1 MGKKFTTFVVLL
13 AAVLFTLPT
22 QAQIVKKAAPTGAMK
37 TKVVSAEQ
45 LKAGKA
51 AYEKANDKT
60 VGIAFR
66 GNAAVAESSVQLTAE
81 ELKAMKAADKSVGK
95 IFTQWDWA
103 AHQAPKY
110 LFKSVAGVMG
120 KPNFLAKSLFI
131 PEMQKKAKGTK
142 PALKAGRLTTQ
153 GDPEAIITESPSTDE
168 VKYYKRSGKSLIY
181 YQAYGI
187 YYVDDQSGTTQIA
200 FDGDDV
206 YIKNPIADFTS
217 GTWMKG
223 TKNGNTITFPL
234 GQFLDYSANDEYGL
248 YITMAD
254 ITLQDMGDD
263 FFIVNTS
270 ANDETSTE
278 ITYTINET
286 DNTITQNGTSDSRIL
301 TIAWSDDN
309 TVQTYG
315 IPGGEYSTVFTL
327 DESYIPPST
336 DLVELPVGA
345 EVQTWYAEGA
355 GSKVPPTDPKV
366 AFVGNEVY
374 ISNIFS
380 DFPESWIKGTIDGT
394 TVTFEGL
401 QYLGKFQG
409 TLDTWAVSADENGVL
424 KENFTFTYDETAK
437 TLKLNDPYLV
447 ANVSP
452 DAMNYLAYLAE
463 LTLYAEEPAPT
474 QIDELPYV
482 NSFDDAADQKQFT
495 IIDANED
502 GKTFA
507 WYSGMARYTYSQTNQ
522 GDDWL
527 VSPAI
532 KLVAG
537 KKYHFSIGAHAQ
549 NSDYPE
555 RIEVKAA
562 QENTA
567 EALAAGT
574 QVVPA
579 TDVTT
584 PGFVTYENNEFT
596 VAESGYYYIGVHAIS
611 DADKYYLTVDNFLL
625 EATPITAPYVAD
637 FTTDAPFGDF
647 SVIDNNEDGKTWTWS
662 ASNYANYSYSS
673 TLAADDYLILPITLE
688 AGKNYDVTVNAANSG
703 YPEKFEVKVGKE
715 GTVEGLSTVAIAE
728 TEVTSKDFTDFS
740 GSFTTDEA
748 GTYYVAIH
756 ATSDADKFRL
766 KVKTL
771 TIEVGAAGTAPAAV
785 TDLVVTPTPDKIET
799 TIVFNAPSVTI
810 DGNEMT
816 ENLTKID
823 VLRDGVVVES
833 FADVAP
839 GSERTFVDNEE
850 KGLTLGTHKYQV
862 IPYNADGIGQKSE
875 EVSVLITAALN
886 VPYTFDLTQD
896 QTGLFTII
904 DNNEDGK
911 TWSFSSSIGTIY
923 SYSSTNPGDD
933 YLVSPAFNLEAG
945 KSYKVTVNAKS
956 YNASYTERFEVKVGK
971 VATAEGLNIT
981 AIGPTEVSSTEA
993 EDFEGEFTA
1002 NEAGQYFI
1010 AIHAISDPN
1019 KWRLV
1024 VNSLSV
1030 EKGLEPTAPAAPE
1043 LAVTPADLGENT
1055 AQIYV
1060 TAPSTTV
1067 GGDELMAENL
1077 SKIEVLRDNELLTTL
1092 NVLPG
1097 NVAGYTDENVP
1108 NGLHTYQ
1115 AIPYDKDGNP
1125 GKKSEKVTVYV
1136 GVDTPADVQNFHV
1149 KSTTANSITFA
1160 WDAATG
1166 AHGGYVNPATMKYE
1180 ISTLAVESSIFGSY
1194 LVVDQTIANVTGQTE
1209 LTIDFPVDEGEQMY
1223 QYFGISANDGTTAT
1237 DATMAYSELLVGA
1250 PLDIPLNESFEGS
1263 TLHYAWSTN
1272 GGLGVSANSSDEDG
1286 VALKLYNDGTSA
1298 NVYFMLDKVNLKSAA
1313 NPTLLLDVRS
1323 ESTDKVYGIGSKD
1336 GGDIAVLNEGAVTA
1350 DYTTFKVP
1358 LSSIK
1363 DAERYASVGIIANIE
1378 TPSIT
1383 QYEDTL
1389 IIDNIRIVDLYEH
1402 DLAVS
1407 VKAPKN
1413 INAGENAPIKV
1424 TVENQGENA
1433 ANGYTL
1439 VIKAGDKELFN
1450 KTVNEAL
1457 PAFKE
1462 SEYDVTLETT
1472 IFDDTQDITVSAEV
1486 IYDNDLNPDNN
1497 KAETI
1502 VSVKGSTL
1510 AQPENVKAVQNA
1522 DETVKV
1528 SWTAPSTDAAAEITD
1543 DVESYEEFD
1552 CGGLN
1557 EEVHTGNIGA
1567 WTVYDGNAAYCYGF
1581 DGITVPNLGD
1591 KNAWLVMAPASEQLA
1606 QDLSVNYPA
1615 HSGDQYFISACCAE
1629 PEGAVAPTDHWLISP
1644 ELTGVAQTIS
1654 FYARVIT
1661 AQYGAETYE
1670 VLASSTDAQPAS
1682 FTKVAEG
1689 SIDATEWTEVTAQ
1702 LPEGTKFFAI
1712 RHTSTD
1718 VFGLMVDDITYLGG
1732 ASAAESFNIYVN
1744 GEKIANVAGDK
1755 TEYIVT
1761 PDKFVSGEQEFAVS
1775 AVYASGESKP
1785 VAVKL
1790 TVVTGIKQIADGK
1803 KTFDVYTLDGKLV
1816 RQQAKSLEG
1825 LKGVYVINGK
1835 AVMVK

>member
-1 MGKKFTTFVVLL
+1 
-13 AAVLFTLPT
+13 
-22 QAQIVKKAAPTGAMK
+22 
-37 TKVVSAEQ
+37 
-45 LKAGKA
+45 
-51 AYEKANDKT
+51 
-60 VGIAFR
+60 
-66 GNAAVAESSVQLTAE
+66 
-81 ELKAMKAADKSVGK
+81 MKAADKSVGK
-95 IFTQWDWA
+95 IFAQWDWA
-103 AHQAPKY
+103 AHQAKY
-110 LFKSVAGVMG
+110 FNKKNLAQSSFKNRFSDFTLRKVDPFEGKSVKVGNVAGPRRAVTADEHG
-120 KPNFLAKSLFI
+120 
-131 PEMQKKAKGTK
+131 
-142 PALKAGRLTTQ
+142 
-153 GDPEAIITESPSTDE
+153 IITDPGEGET
-168 VKYYKRSGKSLIY
+168 KFYTRAGTAFYAASGS
-181 YQAYGI
+181 AYTE
-187 YYVDDQSGTTQIA
+187 DQSGTVTILEA
-200 FDGDDV
+200 EGGKV
-206 YIKNPIADFTS
+206 YIKDPVS
-217 GTWMKG
+217 HYSQGSWVEG
-223 TKNGNTITFPL
+223 TKDGNTITVVGAQPL
-234 GQFLDYSANDEYGL
+234 AWNSNYSATLSLNWGNKDGNSFTRGEGN
-248 YITMAD
+248 ITFTVDDAAGT
-254 ITLQDMGDD
+254 ITLDGSSTDKIIAVFWDDDNSWNGYGD
-263 FFIVNTS
+263 
-270 ANDETSTE
+270 
-278 ITYTINET
+278 Y
-286 DNTITQNGTSDSRIL
+286 NTI
-301 TIAWSDDN
+301 W
-309 TVQTYG
+309 TYD
-315 IPGGEYSTVFTL
+315 PGYE
-327 DESYIPPST
+327 PAST
-336 DLVELPVGA
+336 DPIVLPDGA
-345 EVQTWYAEGA
+345 EVQNWYADGTGTTA
-355 GSKVPPTDPKV
+355 VPTDVKV

-374 ISNIFS
+374 ISGLTSN
-380 DFPESWIKGTIDGT
+380 FPEAWIKGTLDGT
-394 TVTFEGL
+394 TVTFS
-401 QYLGKFQG
+401 KFQFVG
-409 TLDTWAVSADENGVL
+409 MYNSTMPVWAVGADSQTGALQDFTMTYDSEAQTLTLDENQILVFNAA
-424 KENFTFTYDETAK
+424 EDRMY
-437 TLKLNDPYLV
+437 YL
-447 ANVSP
+447 S
-452 DAMNYLAYLAE
+452 YIE
-463 LTLYAEEPAPT
+463 SLTIYAEEPAPA
-474 QIDELPYV
+474 QIDVLPYV
-482 NSFDDAADQKQFT
+482 NSFDTAADQKQFN

-507 WYSGMARYTYSQTNQ
+507 WSNGMARYTYSSTNQ

-549 NSDYPE
+549 SATYPE

-562 QENTA
+562 KENTA

-574 QVVPA
+574 EVLPS

-596 VAESGYYYIGVHAIS
+596 VAESGYYYI
-611 DADKYYLTVDNFLL
+611 
-625 EATPITAPYVAD
+625 ITAPYVAD

-662 ASNYANYSYSS
+662 ASNYANYTYNSS
-673 TLAADDYLILPITLE
+673 LAADDYLILPIKLE

-766 KVKTL
+766 KVKSL

-799 TIVFNAPSVTI
+799 TIVFNAPTTSV
-810 DGNEMT
+810 DGNELT
-816 ENLTKID
+816 ENLTNID
-823 VLRDGVVVES
+823 VLRDGVVIES
-833 FADVAP
+833 VADVAP
-839 GSERTFVDNEE
+839 GSERTIVDNEE
-850 KGLTLGTHKYQV
+850 KGLTIGTHKYQV

-911 TWSFSSSIGTIY
+911 TWSFSSTIGTTY

-956 YNASYTERFEVKVGK
+956 YNSSYTERFEVKVGK

-1010 AIHAISDPN
+1010 AIHAISDPDN
-1019 KWRLV
+1019 LRLV

-1043 LAVTPADLGENT
+1043 LAVTPAAEGAKS
-1055 AQIYV
+1055 AQIEV

-1336 GGDIAVLNEGAVTA
+1336 GGDIAILNEGAVTA

-1629 PEGAVAPTDHWLISP
+1629 PEGAVAATDHWLISP
-1644 ELTGVAQTIS
+1644 ELTGVEQTIS
-1654 FYARVIT
+1654 FFARELT
-1661 AQYGAETYE
+1661 TNYGAETYE

-1702 LPEGTKFFAI
+1702 LPADTKFFAI

-1761 PDKFVSGEQEFAVS
+1761 PDKFAAGEQEFAVS

-1790 TVVTGIKQIADGK
+1790 TVVTGIKQIADGN

>member
-37 TKVVSAEQ
+37 TTIVSAEQ

-66 GNAAVAESSVQLTAE
+66 GNAAVEKSSVQLTAE

-95 IFTQWDWA
+95 IFAQWDWA
-103 AHQAPKY
+103 AHQAKY
-110 LFKSVAGVMG
+110 FNKKNLAQSSFKNRFSDFTPRKYDPFEGKSVKVGNVAG
-120 KPNFLAKSLFI
+120 PRRA
-131 PEMQKKAKGTK
+131 
-142 PALKAGRLTTQ
+142 TTTDEH
-153 GDPEAIITESPSTDE
+153 GIITDPGEGETKFYTRAGMAFYNGGYSVYTE
-168 VKYYKRSGKSLIY
+168 E
-181 YQAYGI
+181 
-187 YYVDDQSGTTQIA
+187 QSGVVTILEA
-200 FDGDDV
+200 EGGKV
-206 YIKNPIADFTS
+206 YIKDPVS
-217 GTWMKG
+217 HYSQGSWVEG
-223 TKNGNTITFPL
+223 TKDGNTITVAAGQPL
-234 GQFLDYSANDEYGL
+234 AWNTNYSTTLGL
-248 YITMAD
+248 YWGNVQSSTSGN
-254 ITLQDMGDD
+254 T
-263 FFIVNTS
+263 FIK
-270 ANDETSTE
+270 DGETT
-278 ITYTINET
+278 
-286 DNTITQNGTSDSRIL
+286 TITFTVDDEAGTVTLDGSSEEKIIGVYWD
-301 TIAWSDDN
+301 DDN
-309 TVQTYG
+309 SWSGYG
-315 IPGGEYSTVFTL
+315 DYSTVWTL
-327 DESYIPPST
+327 NTEYEPAST
-336 DLVELPVGA
+336 DPIVLPDGA
-345 EVQTWYAEGA
+345 EVQNWYADGT
-355 GSKVPPTDPKV
+355 GSAAVPTDVKV

-374 ISNIFS
+374 ISGLTSN
-380 DFPESWIKGTIDGT
+380 FPDAWIKGTLDGT
-394 TVTFEGL
+394 TVTFS
-401 QYLGKFQG
+401 KFQFVG
-409 TLDTWAVSADENGVL
+409 MYSPTMPIWAVGADSETGALQDFTMTFDSEAQTLTLDENQLLVFNAA
-424 KENFTFTYDETAK
+424 EDRMY
-437 TLKLNDPYLV
+437 YL
-447 ANVSP
+447 S
-452 DAMNYLAYLAE
+452 YIE
-463 LTLYAEEPAPT
+463 SLTIYAEEPAPA

-482 NSFDDAADQKQFT
+482 NSFDDAADQKHFK

-502 GKTFA
+502 GRTWN

-537 KKYHFSIGAHAQ
+537 KKYHFSIAAHAQ
-549 NSDYPE
+549 SATYPE

-574 QVVPA
+574 EVLPS

-584 PGFVTYENNEFT
+584 PGFVTFENNEFT

-611 DADKYYLTVDNFLL
+611 DADQYYLYVDDFLL
-625 EATPITAPYVAD
+625 EAAPITAPYVAD
-637 FTTDAPFGDF
+637 FTTEAPFGDF
-647 SVIDNNEDGKTWTWS
+647 FAIDNNEDGNTWTWS
-662 ASNYANYSYSS
+662 ASNFANYRYSS
-673 TLAADDYLILPITLE
+673 TLAADDYLILPIKLE

-728 TEVTSKDFTDFS
+728 TQVTSTEFTDFS
-740 GSFTTDEA
+740 GSFSTDEA

-756 ATSDADKFRL
+756 ATSDADQFRL

-799 TIVFNAPSVTI
+799 TIVFNAPTTSV
-810 DGNEMT
+810 DGNELT
-816 ENLTKID
+816 ENLTNID
-823 VLRDGVVVES
+823 VLRDGVVIES
-833 FADVAP
+833 VADVAP
-839 GSERTFVDNEE
+839 GSERTIVDNEE

-875 EVSVLITAALN
+875 EVSVKIVTSIN
-886 VPYTFDLTQD
+886 VPYTVDFKQE
-896 QTGLFTII
+896 GVI
-904 DNNEDGK
+904 DNFTVIDANNDGK
-911 TWSFSSSIGTIY
+911 TWNWSTYNGAY
-923 SYSSTNPGDD
+923 NAYSSTLNADD
-933 YLVSPAFNLEAG
+933 YLVTAPINMVEGTKYDITAVMSAY
-945 KSYKVTVNAKS
+945 S
-956 YNASYTERFEVKVGK
+956 ASYPEKFEVKVAAE
-971 VATAEGLNIT
+971 ATAEALAAANAVIP
-981 AIGPTEVSSTEA
+981 ATEVTVDPVEYT
-993 EDFEGEFTA
+993 GQFTA
-1002 NEAGQYFI
+1002 PATGKYFV
-1010 AIHAISDPN
+1010 AIHAISD
-1019 KWRLV
+1019 KDSWYLLA
-1024 VNSLSV
+1024 NSLSV
-1030 EKGLEPTAPAAPE
+1030 EAAPSENAPAAVGDFT
-1043 LAVTPADLGENT
+1043 VTPG
-1055 AQIYV
+1055 
-1060 TAPSTTV
+1060 
-1067 GGDELMAENL
+1067 AEGALEVNL
-1077 SKIEVLRDNELLTTL
+1077 SFN
-1092 NVLPG
+1092 
-1097 NVAGYTDENVP
+1097 
-1108 NGLHTYQ
+1108 
-1115 AIPYDKDGNP
+1115 IPYNAINGESLANPVDAKIYRDGILVNTITNASLGSNQTWKDTNVENRKEYTYWVVCSDATSGD
-1125 GKKSEKVTVYV
+1125 GLKSEKKSAFVGEDYLADIEGIYV
-1136 GVDTPADVQNFHV
+1136 AA
-1149 KSTTANSITFA
+1149 TTATSATFA
-1160 WDAATG
+1160 WEQVQG
-1166 AHGGYVNPATMKYE
+1166 VNGGYVNQSGVTYKLM
-1180 ISTLAVESSIFGSY
+1180 SLAIESSIFGYY
-1194 LVVDQTIANVTGQTE
+1194 LVEDQE
-1209 LTIDFPVDEGEQMY
+1209 LVSTSDLTATIDINLDEGEMEY
-1223 QYFGISANDGTTAT
+1223 RYFGVKAVKGEEAT
-1237 DATMAYSELLVGA
+1237 DATYDYAYLVVGA
-1250 PLDIPLNESFEGS
+1250 PEELPIVEGFANS
-1263 TLHYAWSTN
+1263 TLHYGWDSN
-1272 GGLGVSANSSDEDG
+1272 GGLGVDTESSDGDG
-1286 VALKLYNDGTSA
+1286 TALKLYNDGTSSE
-1298 NVYFMLDKVNLKSAA
+1298 VYFALNKVNLKNVG
-1313 NPTLLLDVRS
+1313 NPTLIFDVKS
-1323 ESTDKVYGIGSKD
+1323 PMITSVSGIGSVD
-1336 GGDIAVLNEGAVTA
+1336 DNSTEVLSNATVTSE
-1350 DYTTFKVP
+1350 YTTVKVP
-1358 LSSIK
+1358 LTSLK
-1363 DAERYASVGIIANIE
+1363 NHTRFATVGIQATIPTASIE
-1378 TPSIT
+1378 
-1383 QYEDTL
+1383 QYEDYI
-1389 IIDNIRIVDLYEH
+1389 IIDNIRIVDLFQH

-1528 SWTAPSTDAAAEITD
+1528 SWTAPSTEAATEITD
-1543 DVESYEEFD
+1543 DVEAYEEFD

-1581 DGITVPNLGD
+1581 NGVTIPNLGD
-1591 KNAWLVMAPASEQLA
+1591 KNAWIVMAPASEQVS

-1629 PEGAVAPTDHWLISP
+1629 PEGAVAATDHWLISP
-1644 ELTGVAQTIS
+1644 ELPGVEQTIS
-1654 FYARVIT
+1654 FFARELT
-1661 AQYGAETYE
+1661 TSYGAETYE

-1689 SIDATEWTEVTAQ
+1689 SVDVTEWTEFTAQ
-1702 LPEGTKFFAI
+1702 LPAGTKFFAI

-1732 ASAAESFNIYVN
+1732 ASEAIGFNIYIN

-1755 TEYIVT
+1755 TEYIIS
-1761 PDKFVSGEQEFAVS
+1761 PDKFAPGEQEFAVS
-1775 AVYASGESKP
+1775 AVYANGESKP

-1790 TVVTGIKQIADGK
+1790 TIVTGIKQIADGN

>member
-1 MGKKFTTFVVLL
+1 MGKKFTIFVVLL
-13 AAVLFTLPT
+13 AAVLFALPT

-37 TKVVSAEQ
+37 TTVVSAEQ

-60 VGIAFR
+60 VGVAFR
-66 GNAAVAESSVQLTAE
+66 GNAAVEKSSVQLTAE
-81 ELKAMKAADKSVGK
+81 ELMAMKAADKSVGK

-103 AHQAPKY
+103 AHQAPKFISTSP
-110 LFKSVAGVMG
+110 LFNKAANYRIAVRSIENVVDTKLKG
-120 KPNFLAKSLFI
+120 KVGRMP
-131 PEMQKKAKGTK
+131 
-142 PALKAGRLTTQ
+142 LKVQ
-153 GDPEAIITESPSTDE
+153 GDHDAIISEIPATAEI
-168 VKYYKRSGKSLIY
+168 KYYQRSGGY
-181 YQAYGI
+181 YDYNNYKYSQAE
-187 YYVDDQSGTTQIA
+187 QSGRAKIA
-200 FDGDDV
+200 FDGNDV
-206 YIKNPIADFTS
+206 YIQDPIAGVIFNK
-217 GTWMKG
+217 WVKG
-223 TKNGNTITFPL
+223 TKNGNTITVPL
-234 GQFLDYSANDEYGL
+234 GQFLSWSAAYDYGL
-248 YITMAD
+248 YITMATIESD
-254 ITLQDMGDD
+254 GNGSYKGTN
-263 FFIVNTS
+263 NTE
-270 ANDETSTE
+270 ATE
-278 ITYTINET
+278 ITYTI
-286 DNTITQNGTSDSRIL
+286 DGNTITQNGTSANYVL
-301 TIAWSDDN
+301 TTAWSDDN
-309 TVQTYG
+309 KVLNYG
-315 IPGGEYSTVFTL
+315 SCGGEYGTVYTL
-327 DESYIPPST
+327 DEDY
-336 DLVELPVGA
+336 
-345 EVQTWYAEGA
+345 
-355 GSKVPPTDPKV
+355 VPPTPLTPPAGLETEEWIVTKQ
-366 AFVGNEVY
+366 AYKSTSTKANVG
-374 ISNIFS
+374 IDGSNIYIQGLFS
-380 DFPESWIKGTIDGT
+380 YLPDAWIKGTISGT
-394 TVTFEGL
+394 TATFEGAQFIGSIGSYDL
-401 QYLGKFQG
+401 YVIGGDPSDASL
-409 TLDTWAVSADENGVL
+409 LPS
-424 KENFTFTYDETAK
+424 FTMTYDEENKSLELDET
-437 TLKLNDPYLV
+437 NIIDV
-447 ANVSP
+447 NVGTTEKSLF
-452 DAMNYLAYLAE
+452 DYIMS
-463 LTLYAEEPAPT
+463 LTISAPKPVSKV
-474 QIDELPYV
+474 DELPYA
-482 NSFDDAADQKQFT
+482 NSFNTTDEQQQFT
-495 IIDANED
+495 IIDANGD
-502 GKTFA
+502 GSTWAF
-507 WYSGMARYTYSQTNQ
+507 YDGMVRYKYNSTYN

-537 KKYHFSIGAHAQ
+537 KKYHFSIGARAHSAT
-549 NSDYPE
+549 YPE
-555 RIEVKAA
+555 RFEVKAA
-562 QENTA
+562 TENTA

-574 QVVPA
+574 EVLPS

-584 PGFVTYENNEFT
+584 VGFVTYENNEFT

-611 DADKYYLTVDNFLL
+611 DADKYYLYVDDFVL
-625 EATPITAPYVAD
+625 EAAPITAPYVAD
-637 FTTDAPFGDF
+637 FTTEAPFGDF

-662 ASNYANYSYSS
+662 ASNYANYTYSS
-673 TLAADDYLILPITLE
+673 TLAADDYLILPIKLE

-785 TDLVVTPTPDKIET
+785 NNLTVTPTENKIEAT
-799 TIVFNAPSVTI
+799 VVFDAPSVTI

-823 VLRDGVVVES
+823 VLRDGVVIES

-850 KGLTLGTHKYQV
+850 KGLTIGTHKYQV

-875 EVSVLITAALN
+875 EVSVRVTAALN

-904 DNNEDGK
+904 DNNADGK

-956 YNASYTERFEVKVGK
+956 YNSSYTERFEVKVGK

-1010 AIHAISDPN
+1010 AIHAISDPDN
-1019 KWRLV
+1019 LRLV

-1043 LAVTPADLGENT
+1043 LAVTPAAEGAKS
-1055 AQIYV
+1055 AQIEV

-1067 GGDELMAENL
+1067 GGDDLMAENL
-1077 SKIEVLRDNELLTTL
+1077 SKIEILRDNEVLTTL

-1097 NVAGYTDENVP
+1097 NVAEYTDENVP
-1108 NGLHTYQ
+1108 DGLHTYQ

-1136 GVDTPADVQNFHV
+1136 GIDTPADVQNFHV

-1166 AHGGYVNPATMKYE
+1166 AHGGYVNSANMKYE

-1223 QYFGISANDGTTAT
+1223 QYFGISANDGTAAT

-1272 GGLGVSANSSDEDG
+1272 GGLGVSTNSSDEDG

-1336 GGDIAVLNEGAVTA
+1336 GGDIAILNEGAVTA

-1424 TVENQGENA
+1424 TVENQGEND

-1591 KNAWLVMAPASEQLA
+1591 KNAWLVMAPASEQVS
-1606 QDLSVNYPA
+1606 QDLSANYPA

-1629 PEGAVAPTDHWLISP
+1629 PDGAVAATDHWLISP
-1644 ELTGVAQTIS
+1644 ELTGVEQTIS

-1702 LPEGTKFFAI
+1702 LPADTKFFAI

-1761 PDKFVSGEQEFAVS
+1761 PDKFAAGEQSFAVS

-1785 VAVKL
+1785 VEVKI
-1790 TVVTGIKQIADGK
+1790 TVVTGIKQIADGN

>member
-95 IFTQWDWA
+95 IFAQWDWA
-103 AHQAPKY
+103 AHQAKY
-110 LFKSVAGVMG
+110 FNKKNLAQSSFKNRFSDFTLRKVDPFEGKSVKVGNVAGPRRAVTADEHG
-120 KPNFLAKSLFI
+120 
-131 PEMQKKAKGTK
+131 
-142 PALKAGRLTTQ
+142 
-153 GDPEAIITESPSTDE
+153 IITDPGEGETKFYTRAGTAFY
-168 VKYYKRSGKSLIY
+168 VASGS
-181 YQAYGI
+181 AYTE
-187 YYVDDQSGTTQIA
+187 DQSGTVTILEA
-200 FDGDDV
+200 EGGKV
-206 YIKNPIADFTS
+206 YIKDPVS
-217 GTWMKG
+217 HYSQGSWVEG
-223 TKNGNTITFPL
+223 TKDGNTITVVGAQPL
-234 GQFLDYSANDEYGL
+234 AWNSNYSATLSLNWGNKDGNSFTRGEGN
-248 YITMAD
+248 ITFTVDDAAGT
-254 ITLQDMGDD
+254 ITLDG
-263 FFIVNTS
+263 S
-270 ANDETSTE
+270 STE
-278 ITYTINET
+278 KIIAVFWDDDNSWNGYG
-286 DNTITQNGTSDSRIL
+286 DYNTI
-301 TIAWSDDN
+301 W
-309 TVQTYG
+309 TYD
-315 IPGGEYSTVFTL
+315 PGYE
-327 DESYIPPST
+327 PAST
-336 DLVELPVGA
+336 DPIVLPDGA
-345 EVQTWYAEGA
+345 EVQNWYADGTGTTA
-355 GSKVPPTDPKV
+355 VPTDVKV

-374 ISNIFS
+374 ISGLTSN
-380 DFPESWIKGTIDGT
+380 FPEAWIKGTIDGT
-394 TVTFEGL
+394 TVTFS
-401 QYLGKFQG
+401 KFQFVG
-409 TLDTWAVSADENGVL
+409 MYNSTMPVWAVGADLQTGALQDFTMTYDSEAQTLTLDENQVL
-424 KENFTFTYDETAK
+424 VFNAAEDRMY
-437 TLKLNDPYLV
+437 YL
-447 ANVSP
+447 S
-452 DAMNYLAYLAE
+452 YIE
-463 LTLYAEEPAPT
+463 SLTIYAEEPAPA
-474 QIDELPYV
+474 QIDVLPYV
-482 NSFDDAADQKQFT
+482 NSFDTAADQKQFN

-507 WYSGMARYTYSQTNQ
+507 WSNGMARYTYSSTNQ

-549 NSDYPE
+549 STTYPE
-555 RIEVKAA
+555 RFEVKAA
-562 QENTA
+562 TENTA

-574 QVVPA
+574 EVLPS

-584 PGFVTYENNEFT
+584 TGFVTYENNEFT

-611 DADKYYLTVDNFLL
+611 DANEWYLYVDDFLL
-625 EATPITAPYVAD
+625 EAAPITAPYVAD

-647 SVIDNNEDGKTWTWS
+647 SVIDNNEDGKTWAWS
-662 ASNYANYSYSS
+662 KSYYAYYSYSS
-673 TLAADDYLILPITLE
+673 TLAADDYLILPIQLE
-688 AGKNYDVTVNAANSG
+688 AGKKYDVTVNAANNG

-715 GTVEGLSTVAIAE
+715 GTVDGLSTVAIAE
-728 TEVTSKDFTDFS
+728 TQVTSADFTDFS

-756 ATSDADKFRL
+756 ATSDADKYRL
-766 KVKTL
+766 KVKSL
-771 TIEVGAAGTAPAAV
+771 TIEVAAAGTAPAAV

-823 VLRDGVVVES
+823 VLRDGVVIES
-833 FADVAP
+833 VADVAP
-839 GSERTFVDNEE
+839 GSERTIVDNEE
-850 KGLTLGTHKYQV
+850 KGLTIGTHKYQV

-875 EVSVLITAALN
+875 EVSVKIVTSIN
-886 VPYTFDLTQD
+886 VPYTVDFKQE
-896 QTGLFTII
+896 GVI
-904 DNNEDGK
+904 DNFTVIDANNDGK
-911 TWSFSSSIGTIY
+911 TWNWTASNGAY
-923 SYSSTNPGDD
+923 NAYSSTLNADD
-933 YLVSPAFNLEAG
+933 YLVTAPINMIEG
-945 KSYKVTVNAKS
+945 KKYDITAVMRAYS
-956 YNASYTERFEVKVGK
+956 ASYPEKFEVKVAAE
-971 VATAEGLNIT
+971 ATAEALAAANAVIP
-981 AIGPTEVSSTEA
+981 ATEVVTVDPA
-993 EDFEGEFTA
+993 EYTGQFTA
-1002 NEAGQYFI
+1002 PATGKYFV
-1010 AIHAISDPN
+1010 AIHAISDKN
-1019 KWRLV
+1019 NYYLIA
-1024 VNSLSV
+1024 NSLSV
-1030 EKGLEPTAPAAPE
+1030 EGAPSESAPAAVGDFT
-1043 LAVTPADLGENT
+1043 VTPG
-1055 AQIYV
+1055 
-1060 TAPSTTV
+1060 
-1067 GGDELMAENL
+1067 AEGALEANL
-1077 SKIEVLRDNELLTTL
+1077 SFNIPNNAINGESLANPVDAKIYRDGVLVNTITNASLGSNQTWKDT
-1092 NVLPG
+1092 NVENG
-1097 NVAGYTDENVP
+1097 KTYTYWVVCSDATFGDGLKSEKKSVFVGSDQLGNVP
-1108 NGLHTYQ
+1108 N
-1115 AIPYDKDGNP
+1115 
-1125 GKKSEKVTVYV
+1125 
-1136 GVDTPADVQNFHV
+1136 FHV
-1149 KSTTANSITFA
+1149 ASTTANSVTFA
-1160 WDAATG
+1160 WDAVEG
-1166 AHGGYVNPATMKYE
+1166 IHGGYINQSEVTYEVYTLVIEEFMGFQFLAEGEKVAETTDLTAT
-1180 ISTLAVESSIFGSY
+1180 
-1194 LVVDQTIANVTGQTE
+1194 VTD
-1209 LTIDFPVDEGEQMY
+1209 IPVDEGAQ
-1223 QYFGISANDGTTAT
+1223 QYLYYGVKAIKGEEATSAEEDYT
-1237 DATMAYSELLVGA
+1237 YILIGA
-1250 PLDIPLNESFEGS
+1250 PEELPIVEGFANS
-1263 TLHYAWSTN
+1263 TLHYGWDTN
-1272 GGLGVSANSSDEDG
+1272 GGLGVDTESSDGDG
-1286 VALKLYNDGTSA
+1286 TALKLYNNDTSSE
-1298 NVYFMLDKVNLKSAA
+1298 VYFALNKVNLKNVG
-1313 NPTLLLDVRS
+1313 NPTLIFDVKS
-1323 ESTDKVYGIGSKD
+1323 PMITSVSGIGSVD
-1336 GGDIAVLNEGAVTA
+1336 GNSTEVLSNATVTSE
-1350 DYTTFKVP
+1350 YTTVKVP
-1358 LSSIK
+1358 LTSLK
-1363 DAERYASVGIIANIE
+1363 NQTRFATVGIQATLPTASIE
-1378 TPSIT
+1378 
-1383 QYEDTL
+1383 QYEDYI
-1389 IIDNIRIVDLYEH
+1389 IIDNIRIMDLYEH

-1457 PAFKE
+1457 PAFKK

-1472 IFDDTQDITVSAEV
+1472 TFDDTQDITVSAEV

-1510 AQPENVKAVQNA
+1510 AQPENVQAVQNA

-1557 EEVHTGNIGA
+1557 EEVHTGNIGN
-1567 WTVYDGNAAYCYGF
+1567 WTVYDGNGTYCYGF

-1591 KNAWLVMAPASEQLA
+1591 KNAWIVMAPASEQLS
-1606 QDLSVNYPA
+1606 QDLSANYPA

-1629 PEGAVAPTDHWLISP
+1629 PEGAVAATDHWLISP
-1644 ELTGVAQTIS
+1644 ELTGVEQTIS

-1702 LPEGTKFFAI
+1702 LPADTKFFAI

-1761 PDKFVSGEQEFAVS
+1761 PDKFAPGEQSFAVS

-1785 VAVKL
+1785 VEVKI
-1790 TVVTGIKQIADGK
+1790 TVVTGIKQIADGN

>member
-95 IFTQWDWA
+95 IFAQWDWA
-103 AHQAPKY
+103 AHQAKY
-110 LFKSVAGVMG
+110 FNKKNLAQSSFKNRFSDFTLRKVDPFEGKSVKVGNVAGPRRAVTADEHG
-120 KPNFLAKSLFI
+120 
-131 PEMQKKAKGTK
+131 
-142 PALKAGRLTTQ
+142 
-153 GDPEAIITESPSTDE
+153 IITDPGEGETKFYTRAGTAFY
-168 VKYYKRSGKSLIY
+168 VASGS
-181 YQAYGI
+181 AYTE
-187 YYVDDQSGTTQIA
+187 DQSGTVTILEA
-200 FDGDDV
+200 EGGKV
-206 YIKNPIADFTS
+206 YIKDPVS
-217 GTWMKG
+217 HYSQGSWVEG
-223 TKNGNTITFPL
+223 TKDGNTITVVGAQPL
-234 GQFLDYSANDEYGL
+234 AWNSNYSATLSLNWGNKDGNSFTRGEGN
-248 YITMAD
+248 ITFTVDDAAGT
-254 ITLQDMGDD
+254 ITLDG
-263 FFIVNTS
+263 S
-270 ANDETSTE
+270 STE
-278 ITYTINET
+278 KIIAVFWDDDNSWNGYG
-286 DNTITQNGTSDSRIL
+286 DYNTI
-301 TIAWSDDN
+301 W
-309 TVQTYG
+309 TYD
-315 IPGGEYSTVFTL
+315 PGYE
-327 DESYIPPST
+327 PAST
-336 DLVELPVGA
+336 DPIVLPDGA
-345 EVQTWYAEGA
+345 EVQNWYADGTGTTA
-355 GSKVPPTDPKV
+355 VPTDVKV

-374 ISNIFS
+374 ISGLTSN
-380 DFPESWIKGTIDGT
+380 FPEAWIKGTIDGT
-394 TVTFEGL
+394 TVTFS
-401 QYLGKFQG
+401 KFQFVG
-409 TLDTWAVSADENGVL
+409 MYNSTMPVWAVGADLQTGALQDFTMTYDSEAQTLTLDENQVL
-424 KENFTFTYDETAK
+424 VFNAAEDRMY
-437 TLKLNDPYLV
+437 YL
-447 ANVSP
+447 S
-452 DAMNYLAYLAE
+452 YIE
-463 LTLYAEEPAPT
+463 SLTIYAEEPAPA
-474 QIDELPYV
+474 QIDVLPYV
-482 NSFDDAADQKQFT
+482 NSFDTAADQKQFN

-507 WYSGMARYTYSQTNQ
+507 WSNGMARYTYSSTNQ

-549 NSDYPE
+549 STTYPE
-555 RIEVKAA
+555 RFEVKAA
-562 QENTA
+562 TENTA

-574 QVVPA
+574 EVLPS

-584 PGFVTYENNEFT
+584 TGFVTYENNEFT

-611 DADKYYLTVDNFLL
+611 DADKYYLYVDDFVL
-625 EATPITAPYVAD
+625 EAAPITAPYVAD

-647 SVIDNNEDGKTWTWS
+647 SVIDNNEDGKTWAWS
-662 ASNYANYSYSS
+662 KSYYAYYSYSS
-673 TLAADDYLILPITLE
+673 TLAADDYLILPIQLE
-688 AGKNYDVTVNAANSG
+688 AGKKYDVTVNAANNG

-715 GTVEGLSTVAIAE
+715 GTVDGLSTVAIAE
-728 TEVTSKDFTDFS
+728 TQVTSADFTDFS

-756 ATSDADKFRL
+756 ATSDADKYRL
-766 KVKTL
+766 KVKSL
-771 TIEVGAAGTAPAAV
+771 TIEVAAAGTAPAAV

-823 VLRDGVVVES
+823 VLRDGVVIES
-833 FADVAP
+833 VADVAP
-839 GSERTFVDNEE
+839 GSERTIVDNEE
-850 KGLTLGTHKYQV
+850 KGLTIGTHKYQV

-875 EVSVLITAALN
+875 EVSVKIVTSIN
-886 VPYTFDLTQD
+886 VPYTVDFKQE
-896 QTGLFTII
+896 GVI
-904 DNNEDGK
+904 DNFTVIDANNDGK
-911 TWSFSSSIGTIY
+911 TWNWTASNGAY
-923 SYSSTNPGDD
+923 NAYSSTLNADD
-933 YLVSPAFNLEAG
+933 YLVTAPINMIEG
-945 KSYKVTVNAKS
+945 KKYDITAVMRAYS
-956 YNASYTERFEVKVGK
+956 ASYPEKFEVKVAAE
-971 VATAEGLNIT
+971 ATAEALAAANAVIP
-981 AIGPTEVSSTEA
+981 ATEVVTVDPA
-993 EDFEGEFTA
+993 EYTGQFTA
-1002 NEAGQYFI
+1002 PATGKYFV
-1010 AIHAISDPN
+1010 AIHAISDKN
-1019 KWRLV
+1019 NYYLIA
-1024 VNSLSV
+1024 NSLSV
-1030 EKGLEPTAPAAPE
+1030 EGAPSESAPAAVGDFT
-1043 LAVTPADLGENT
+1043 VTPG
-1055 AQIYV
+1055 
-1060 TAPSTTV
+1060 
-1067 GGDELMAENL
+1067 AEGALEANL
-1077 SKIEVLRDNELLTTL
+1077 SFNIPNNAINGESLANPVDAKIYRDGVLVNTITNASLGSNQTWKDT
-1092 NVLPG
+1092 NVENG
-1097 NVAGYTDENVP
+1097 KTYTYWVVCSDATFGDGLKSEKKSVFVGSDQLGNVP
-1108 NGLHTYQ
+1108 N
-1115 AIPYDKDGNP
+1115 
-1125 GKKSEKVTVYV
+1125 
-1136 GVDTPADVQNFHV
+1136 FHV
-1149 KSTTANSITFA
+1149 ASTTANSVTFA
-1160 WDAATG
+1160 WDAVEG
-1166 AHGGYVNPATMKYE
+1166 IHGGYINQSEVTYEVYTLVIEEFMGFQFLAEGEKVAETTDLTAT
-1180 ISTLAVESSIFGSY
+1180 
-1194 LVVDQTIANVTGQTE
+1194 VTD
-1209 LTIDFPVDEGEQMY
+1209 IPVDEGAQ
-1223 QYFGISANDGTTAT
+1223 QYLYYGVKAIKGEEATSAEEDYT
-1237 DATMAYSELLVGA
+1237 YILIGA
-1250 PLDIPLNESFEGS
+1250 PEELPIVEGFANS
-1263 TLHYAWSTN
+1263 TLHYGWDTN
-1272 GGLGVSANSSDEDG
+1272 GGLGVDTESSDGDG
-1286 VALKLYNDGTSA
+1286 TALKLYNNDTSSE
-1298 NVYFMLDKVNLKSAA
+1298 VYFALNKVNLKNVG
-1313 NPTLLLDVRS
+1313 NPTLIFDVKS
-1323 ESTDKVYGIGSKD
+1323 PMITSVSGIGSVD
-1336 GGDIAVLNEGAVTA
+1336 GNSTEVLSNATVTSE
-1350 DYTTFKVP
+1350 YTTVKVP
-1358 LSSIK
+1358 LTSLK
-1363 DAERYASVGIIANIE
+1363 NQTRFATVGIQATLPTASIE
-1378 TPSIT
+1378 
-1383 QYEDTL
+1383 QYEDYI
-1389 IIDNIRIVDLYEH
+1389 IIDNIRIMDLYEH

-1457 PAFKE
+1457 PAFKK

-1472 IFDDTQDITVSAEV
+1472 TFDDTQDITVSAEV

-1510 AQPENVKAVQNA
+1510 AQPENVQAVQNA

-1557 EEVHTGNIGA
+1557 EEVHTGNIGN
-1567 WTVYDGNAAYCYGF
+1567 WTVYDGNGTYCYGF

-1591 KNAWLVMAPASEQLA
+1591 KNAWIVMAPASEQLS
-1606 QDLSVNYPA
+1606 QDLSANYPA

-1629 PEGAVAPTDHWLISP
+1629 PEGAVAATDHWLISP
-1644 ELTGVAQTIS
+1644 ELTGVEQTIS

-1702 LPEGTKFFAI
+1702 LPADTKFFAI

-1761 PDKFVSGEQEFAVS
+1761 PDKFAPGEQSFAVS

-1785 VAVKL
+1785 VEVKI
-1790 TVVTGIKQIADGK
+1790 TVVTGIKQIADGN

>member
-13 AAVLFTLPT
+13 AAVLFALPT

-37 TKVVSAEQ
+37 TTVVSAEQ

-60 VGIAFR
+60 VGVAFR
-66 GNAAVAESSVQLTAE
+66 GNAAVEKSSVQFTDE
-81 ELKAMKAADKSVGK
+81 ELMAMKAADKSVGK

-103 AHQAPKY
+103 AHQAPKFISTSP
-110 LFKSVAGVMG
+110 LFNKAANYRIAVRSIEDVVDTKLKG
-120 KPNFLAKSLFI
+120 KVGRMP
-131 PEMQKKAKGTK
+131 
-142 PALKAGRLTTQ
+142 LKVQ
-153 GDPEAIITESPSTDE
+153 GDHDAIISEIPATAEI
-168 VKYYKRSGKSLIY
+168 KYYQRSGGY
-181 YQAYGI
+181 YDYYNYKYSQAE
-187 YYVDDQSGTTQIA
+187 QSGRAKIA
-200 FDGDDV
+200 FDGNDV
-206 YIKNPIADFTS
+206 YIQDPIAGVIFNK
-217 GTWMKG
+217 WVKG
-223 TKNGNTITFPL
+223 TKNGNTITVPL
-234 GQFLDYSANDEYGL
+234 GQFLSWSAEYNYGL
-248 YITMAD
+248 YITMATIESD
-254 ITLQDMGDD
+254 GNGSYKGTN
-263 FFIVNTS
+263 NTE
-270 ANDETSTE
+270 ATE
-278 ITYTINET
+278 ITYTI
-286 DNTITQNGTSDSRIL
+286 DGNTITQNGTSANYVL
-301 TIAWSDDN
+301 TTAWSDDN
-309 TVQTYG
+309 TVLNYG
-315 IPGGEYSTVFTL
+315 SCGGEYGTVYTL
-327 DESYIPPST
+327 DEDY
-336 DLVELPVGA
+336 
-345 EVQTWYAEGA
+345 
-355 GSKVPPTDPKV
+355 VPPTPLTPPAGLETEEWIVTKQ
-366 AFVGNEVY
+366 AYKSTSTKANVG
-374 ISNIFS
+374 IDGSNIYIQGLFS
-380 DFPESWIKGTIDGT
+380 YLPDAWIKGTISGT
-394 TVTFEGL
+394 TATFEGAQFIGSIGSYDL
-401 QYLGKFQG
+401 YVFGGDPANASL
-409 TLDTWAVSADENGVL
+409 LPS
-424 KENFTFTYDETAK
+424 FTMTYDEENKSLELDET
-437 TLKLNDPYLV
+437 NIIDV
-447 ANVSP
+447 NVGTT
-452 DAMNYLAYLAE
+452 E
-463 LTLYAEEPAPT
+463 LSLFDYIMSLTIYAPKPVSKV
-474 QIDELPYV
+474 DELPYA
-482 NSFDDAADQKQFT
+482 NSFNTTDEQQQFT
-495 IIDANED
+495 IIDANGD
-502 GKTFA
+502 GSTWAF
-507 WYSGMARYTYSQTNQ
+507 YDGMVRYKYNSTYN

-537 KKYHFSIGAHAQ
+537 KKYHFSIGARAHSAT
-549 NSDYPE
+549 YPE
-555 RIEVKAA
+555 RFEVKAA
-562 QENTA
+562 TENTA

-584 PGFVTYENNEFT
+584 VGFVTYENNEFT
-596 VAESGYYYIGVHAIS
+596 VAESGYYHIGVHAIS
-611 DADKYYLTVDNFLL
+611 DADKYYLYVDDFVL
-625 EATPITAPYVAD
+625 EAAPITAPYVAD
-637 FTTDAPFGDF
+637 FTTEAPFGDF
-647 SVIDNNEDGKTWTWS
+647 SVIDNNEDGNTWTWS
-662 ASNYANYSYSS
+662 ASNFANYRYSS
-673 TLAADDYLILPITLE
+673 TLAADDYLIVPIKLE

-728 TEVTSKDFTDFS
+728 TEVTSADFTDFS

-785 TDLVVTPTPDKIET
+785 TDLTVTPTEDKIET
-799 TIVFNAPSVTI
+799 TIVFNAPTTSV
-810 DGNEMT
+810 DGNELT
-816 ENLTKID
+816 ENLTNID
-823 VLRDGVVVES
+823 VLRDGVVIES
-833 FADVAP
+833 VADVAP
-839 GSERTFVDNEE
+839 GSERTIVDNEE

-875 EVSVLITAALN
+875 EVSVKIVTSIN
-886 VPYTFDLTQD
+886 VPYTVDFTQE
-896 QTGLFTII
+896 GVI
-904 DNNEDGK
+904 DNFTVIDANADGK
-911 TWSFSSSIGTIY
+911 TWNWTASNGAY
-923 SYSSTNPGDD
+923 NAYSSTLNADD
-933 YLVSPAFNLEAG
+933 YLVTAPINMIEG
-945 KSYKVTVNAKS
+945 KKYDITAVMRAYS
-956 YNASYTERFEVKVGK
+956 ASYAEKFEVVIGNA
-971 VATAEGLNIT
+971 ATAEALTTVVIPETEVTSIT
-981 AIGPTEVSSTEA
+981 ATDYTGQ
-993 EDFEGEFTA
+993 FTA
-1002 NEAGQYFI
+1002 PATGKYFV
-1010 AIHAISDPN
+1010 AIHAISD
-1019 KWRLV
+1019 KDSWYLIA
-1024 VNSLSV
+1024 NSLSV
-1030 EKGLEPTAPAAPE
+1030 EAAPSENAPAAVGDFT
-1043 LAVTPADLGENT
+1043 VTPG
-1055 AQIYV
+1055 
-1060 TAPSTTV
+1060 
-1067 GGDELMAENL
+1067 AEGALEVNL
-1077 SKIEVLRDNELLTTL
+1077 SFN
-1092 NVLPG
+1092 
-1097 NVAGYTDENVP
+1097 
-1108 NGLHTYQ
+1108 
-1115 AIPYDKDGNP
+1115 IPYNAINGESLANPVDVKIYRDGVLVNTITNASLGSNQTWKDTNVENRKEYTYWVVCSDATAGD
-1125 GKKSEKVTVYV
+1125 GLKSEKKSAFVGEDYLADIEGIYV
-1136 GVDTPADVQNFHV
+1136 AA
-1149 KSTTANSITFA
+1149 TTATSATFA
-1160 WDAATG
+1160 WEQVQG
-1166 AHGGYVNPATMKYE
+1166 VNGGYVNQSGVTYKLM
-1180 ISTLAVESSIFGSY
+1180 SLAIESSIFGNY
-1194 LVVDQTIANVTGQTE
+1194 LVEDQE
-1209 LTIDFPVDEGEQMY
+1209 LVSTSDLTATIDINLDEGEMEY
-1223 QYFGISANDGTTAT
+1223 RYFGVKAVKGDEAT
-1237 DATMAYSELLVGA
+1237 DATSDYAYLVVGA
-1250 PLDIPLNESFEGS
+1250 PEELPIVEGFANS
-1263 TLHYAWSTN
+1263 TLHYGWDTN
-1272 GGLGVSANSSDEDG
+1272 GGLGVDTESSDGDG
-1286 VALKLYNDGTSA
+1286 TALKLYNNGTSSE
-1298 NVYFMLDKVNLKSAA
+1298 VYFALNKVNLKNVG
-1313 NPTLLLDVRS
+1313 NPTLIFDVKS
-1323 ESTDKVYGIGSKD
+1323 PMITSVSGIGSVD
-1336 GGDIAVLNEGAVTA
+1336 GNSTEVLSNATVTSE
-1350 DYTTFKVP
+1350 YTTVKVP
-1358 LSSIK
+1358 LTSLK
-1363 DAERYASVGIIANIE
+1363 NHTRFATVGIQATIPTASIE
-1378 TPSIT
+1378 
-1383 QYEDTL
+1383 QYEDYI

-1424 TVENQGENA
+1424 TVENQGEND

-1457 PAFKE
+1457 PAFKK

-1472 IFDDTQDITVSAEV
+1472 TFDDTQDITVSAEV
-1486 IYDNDLNPDNN
+1486 IYENDLNLDNN

-1557 EEVHTGNIGA
+1557 EEVHTGNIGN

-1581 DGITVPNLGD
+1581 NGVTIPNLGD

-1629 PEGAVAPTDHWLISP
+1629 PEGAVAATDHWLISP

-1682 FTKVAEG
+1682 FTKVADG

-1702 LPEGTKFFAI
+1702 LPAGTKFFAI

-1761 PDKFVSGEQEFAVS
+1761 PDKFAAGEQEFAVS

-1790 TVVTGIKQIADGK
+1790 TVVTGIKQIADGN

>member
-95 IFTQWDWA
+95 IFAQWDWA
-103 AHQAPKY
+103 AHQAKY
-110 LFKSVAGVMG
+110 FNKKNLAQSSFKNRFSDFTLRKVDPFEGKSVKVGNVAGPRRAVTADEHG
-120 KPNFLAKSLFI
+120 
-131 PEMQKKAKGTK
+131 
-142 PALKAGRLTTQ
+142 
-153 GDPEAIITESPSTDE
+153 IITDPGEGETKFYTRAGTAFY
-168 VKYYKRSGKSLIY
+168 VASGS
-181 YQAYGI
+181 AYTE
-187 YYVDDQSGTTQIA
+187 DQSGTVTILEA
-200 FDGDDV
+200 EGGKV
-206 YIKNPIADFTS
+206 YIKDPVS
-217 GTWMKG
+217 HYSQGSWVEG
-223 TKNGNTITFPL
+223 TKDGNTITVVGAQPL
-234 GQFLDYSANDEYGL
+234 AWNSNYSATLSLNWGNKDGNSFTRGEGN
-248 YITMAD
+248 ITFTVDDAAGT
-254 ITLQDMGDD
+254 ITLDG
-263 FFIVNTS
+263 S
-270 ANDETSTE
+270 STE
-278 ITYTINET
+278 KIIAVFWDDDNSWNGYG
-286 DNTITQNGTSDSRIL
+286 DYNTI
-301 TIAWSDDN
+301 W
-309 TVQTYG
+309 TYD
-315 IPGGEYSTVFTL
+315 PGYE
-327 DESYIPPST
+327 PAST
-336 DLVELPVGA
+336 DPIVLPDGA
-345 EVQTWYAEGA
+345 EVQNWYADGTGTTA
-355 GSKVPPTDPKV
+355 VPTDVKV

-374 ISNIFS
+374 ISGLTSN
-380 DFPESWIKGTIDGT
+380 FPEAWIKGTIDGT
-394 TVTFEGL
+394 TVTFS
-401 QYLGKFQG
+401 KFQFVG
-409 TLDTWAVSADENGVL
+409 MYNSTMPVWAVGADLQTGALQDFTMTYDSEAQTLTLDENQVL
-424 KENFTFTYDETAK
+424 VFNAAEDRMY
-437 TLKLNDPYLV
+437 YL
-447 ANVSP
+447 S
-452 DAMNYLAYLAE
+452 YIE
-463 LTLYAEEPAPT
+463 SLTIYAEEPAPA
-474 QIDELPYV
+474 QIDVLPYV
-482 NSFDDAADQKQFT
+482 NSFDTAADQKQFN

-507 WYSGMARYTYSQTNQ
+507 WSNGMARYTYSSTNQ

-549 NSDYPE
+549 STTYPE
-555 RIEVKAA
+555 RFEVKAA
-562 QENTA
+562 TENTA

-574 QVVPA
+574 EVLPS

-584 PGFVTYENNEFT
+584 TGFVTYENNEFT

-611 DADKYYLTVDNFLL
+611 DANEWYLYVDDFLL
-625 EATPITAPYVAD
+625 EAAPITAPYVAD

-647 SVIDNNEDGKTWTWS
+647 SVIDNNEDGKTWAWS
-662 ASNYANYSYSS
+662 KSYYAYYSYSS
-673 TLAADDYLILPITLE
+673 TLAADDYLILPIQLE
-688 AGKNYDVTVNAANSG
+688 AGKKYDVTVNAANNG

-715 GTVEGLSTVAIAE
+715 GTVDGLSTVAIAE
-728 TEVTSKDFTDFS
+728 TQVTSADFTDFS

-756 ATSDADKFRL
+756 ATSDADKYRL
-766 KVKTL
+766 KVKSL
-771 TIEVGAAGTAPAAV
+771 TIEVAAAGTAPAAV

-823 VLRDGVVVES
+823 VLRDGVVIES
-833 FADVAP
+833 VADVAP
-839 GSERTFVDNEE
+839 GSERTIVDNEE
-850 KGLTLGTHKYQV
+850 KGLTIGTHKYQV

-875 EVSVLITAALN
+875 EVSVKIVTSIN
-886 VPYTFDLTQD
+886 VPYTVDFKQE
-896 QTGLFTII
+896 GVI
-904 DNNEDGK
+904 DNFTVIDANNDGK
-911 TWSFSSSIGTIY
+911 TWNWTASNGAY
-923 SYSSTNPGDD
+923 NAYSSTLNADD
-933 YLVSPAFNLEAG
+933 YLVTAPINMIEG
-945 KSYKVTVNAKS
+945 KKYDITAVMRAYS
-956 YNASYTERFEVKVGK
+956 ASYPEKFEVKVAAE
-971 VATAEGLNIT
+971 ATAEALAAANAVIP
-981 AIGPTEVSSTEA
+981 ATEVVTVDPA
-993 EDFEGEFTA
+993 EYTGQFTA
-1002 NEAGQYFI
+1002 PATGKYFV
-1010 AIHAISDPN
+1010 AIHAISDKN
-1019 KWRLV
+1019 NYYLIA
-1024 VNSLSV
+1024 NSLSV
-1030 EKGLEPTAPAAPE
+1030 EGAPSESAPAAVGDFT
-1043 LAVTPADLGENT
+1043 VTPG
-1055 AQIYV
+1055 
-1060 TAPSTTV
+1060 
-1067 GGDELMAENL
+1067 AEGALEANL
-1077 SKIEVLRDNELLTTL
+1077 SFNIPNNAINGESLANPVDAKIYRDGVLVNTITNASLGSNQTWKDT
-1092 NVLPG
+1092 NVENG
-1097 NVAGYTDENVP
+1097 KTYTYWVVCSDATFGDGLKSEKKSVFVGSDQLGNVP
-1108 NGLHTYQ
+1108 N
-1115 AIPYDKDGNP
+1115 
-1125 GKKSEKVTVYV
+1125 
-1136 GVDTPADVQNFHV
+1136 FHV
-1149 KSTTANSITFA
+1149 ASTTANSVTFA
-1160 WDAATG
+1160 WDAVEG
-1166 AHGGYVNPATMKYE
+1166 IHGGYINQSEVTYEVYTLVIEEFMGFQFLAEGEKVAETTDLTAT
-1180 ISTLAVESSIFGSY
+1180 
-1194 LVVDQTIANVTGQTE
+1194 VTD
-1209 LTIDFPVDEGEQMY
+1209 IPVDEGAQ
-1223 QYFGISANDGTTAT
+1223 QYLYYGVKAIKGEEATSAEEDYT
-1237 DATMAYSELLVGA
+1237 YILIGA
-1250 PLDIPLNESFEGS
+1250 PEELPIVEGFANS
-1263 TLHYAWSTN
+1263 TLHYGWDTN
-1272 GGLGVSANSSDEDG
+1272 GGLGVDTESSDGDG
-1286 VALKLYNDGTSA
+1286 TALKLYNNDTSSE
-1298 NVYFMLDKVNLKSAA
+1298 VYFALNKVNLKNVG
-1313 NPTLLLDVRS
+1313 NPTLIFDVKS
-1323 ESTDKVYGIGSKD
+1323 PMITSVSGIGSVD
-1336 GGDIAVLNEGAVTA
+1336 GNSTEVLSNATVTSE
-1350 DYTTFKVP
+1350 YTTVKVP
-1358 LSSIK
+1358 LTSLK
-1363 DAERYASVGIIANIE
+1363 NQTRFATVGIQATLPTASIE
-1378 TPSIT
+1378 
-1383 QYEDTL
+1383 QYEDYI
-1389 IIDNIRIVDLYEH
+1389 IIDNIRIMDLYEH

-1457 PAFKE
+1457 PAFKK

-1472 IFDDTQDITVSAEV
+1472 TFDDTQDITVSAEV

-1510 AQPENVKAVQNA
+1510 AQPENVQAVQNA

-1557 EEVHTGNIGA
+1557 EEVHTGNIGN
-1567 WTVYDGNAAYCYGF
+1567 WTVYDGNGTYCYGF

-1591 KNAWLVMAPASEQLA
+1591 KNAWIVMAPASEQLS
-1606 QDLSVNYPA
+1606 QDLSANYPA

-1629 PEGAVAPTDHWLISP
+1629 PEGAVAATDHWLISP
-1644 ELTGVAQTIS
+1644 ELTGVEQTIS

-1670 VLASSTDAQPAS
+1670 VLTSSTDAQPAS

-1702 LPEGTKFFAI
+1702 LPADTKFFAI

-1761 PDKFVSGEQEFAVS
+1761 PDKFAPGEQSFAVS

-1785 VAVKL
+1785 VEVKI
-1790 TVVTGIKQIADGK
+1790 TVVTGIKQIADGN

>member
-95 IFTQWDWA
+95 IFAQWDWA
-103 AHQAPKY
+103 AHQAKY
-110 LFKSVAGVMG
+110 FNKKNLAQSSFKNRFSDFTLRKVDPFEGKSVKVGNVAGPRRAVTADEHG
-120 KPNFLAKSLFI
+120 
-131 PEMQKKAKGTK
+131 
-142 PALKAGRLTTQ
+142 
-153 GDPEAIITESPSTDE
+153 IITDPGEGET
-168 VKYYKRSGKSLIY
+168 KFYTRAGTAFYAASGS
-181 YQAYGI
+181 AYTE
-187 YYVDDQSGTTQIA
+187 DQSGTVTILEA
-200 FDGDDV
+200 EGGKV
-206 YIKNPIADFTS
+206 YIKDPVS
-217 GTWMKG
+217 HYSQGSWVEG
-223 TKNGNTITFPL
+223 TKDGNTITVVGAQPL
-234 GQFLDYSANDEYGL
+234 AWNSNYSATLSLNWGNKDGNSFTRGEGN
-248 YITMAD
+248 ITFTVDDAAGT
-254 ITLQDMGDD
+254 ITLDGSSTDKIIAVFWDDDNSWNGYGD
-263 FFIVNTS
+263 
-270 ANDETSTE
+270 
-278 ITYTINET
+278 Y
-286 DNTITQNGTSDSRIL
+286 NTI
-301 TIAWSDDN
+301 W
-309 TVQTYG
+309 TYD
-315 IPGGEYSTVFTL
+315 PGYE
-327 DESYIPPST
+327 PAST
-336 DLVELPVGA
+336 DPIVLPDGA
-345 EVQTWYAEGA
+345 EVQNWYADGTGTTA
-355 GSKVPPTDPKV
+355 VPTDVKV

-374 ISNIFS
+374 ISGLTSN
-380 DFPESWIKGTIDGT
+380 FPEAWIKGTLDGT
-394 TVTFEGL
+394 TVTFS
-401 QYLGKFQG
+401 KFQFVG
-409 TLDTWAVSADENGVL
+409 MYNSTMPVWAVGADSQTGALQDFTMTYDSEAQTLTLDENQILVFNAA
-424 KENFTFTYDETAK
+424 EDRMY
-437 TLKLNDPYLV
+437 YL
-447 ANVSP
+447 S
-452 DAMNYLAYLAE
+452 YIE
-463 LTLYAEEPAPT
+463 SLTIYAEEPAPA
-474 QIDELPYV
+474 QIDVLPYV
-482 NSFDDAADQKQFT
+482 NSFDTAADQKQFN

-507 WYSGMARYTYSQTNQ
+507 WSNGMARYTYSSTNQ

-549 NSDYPE
+549 SATYPE

-562 QENTA
+562 KENTA

-574 QVVPA
+574 EVLPS

-611 DADKYYLTVDNFLL
+611 DANEWYLYVDDFLL
-625 EATPITAPYVAD
+625 EAAPITAPYVAD

-662 ASNYANYSYSS
+662 ASNYANYTYNSS
-673 TLAADDYLILPITLE
+673 LAADDYLILPIKLE

-766 KVKTL
+766 KVKSL

-799 TIVFNAPSVTI
+799 TIVFNAPTTSV
-810 DGNEMT
+810 DGNELT
-816 ENLTKID
+816 ENLTNID
-823 VLRDGVVVES
+823 VLRDGVVIES
-833 FADVAP
+833 VADVAP
-839 GSERTFVDNEE
+839 GSERTIVDNEE
-850 KGLTLGTHKYQV
+850 KGLTIGTHKYQV

-911 TWSFSSSIGTIY
+911 TWSFSSTIGTTY

-956 YNASYTERFEVKVGK
+956 YNSSYTERFEVKVGK

-1010 AIHAISDPN
+1010 AIHAISDPDN
-1019 KWRLV
+1019 LRLV

-1043 LAVTPADLGENT
+1043 LAVTPADLGQNV
-1055 AQIYV
+1055 AQIEV

-1336 GGDIAVLNEGAVTA
+1336 GGDIAILNEGAVTA

-1629 PEGAVAPTDHWLISP
+1629 PEGAVAATDHWLISP
-1644 ELTGVAQTIS
+1644 ELTGVEQTIS
-1654 FYARVIT
+1654 FFARELT
-1661 AQYGAETYE
+1661 TNYGAETYE

-1702 LPEGTKFFAI
+1702 LPADTKFFAI

-1761 PDKFVSGEQEFAVS
+1761 PDKFAAGEQEFAVS

-1790 TVVTGIKQIADGK
+1790 TVVTGIKQIADGN

>member
-13 AAVLFTLPT
+13 AAVLFALPT

-60 VGIAFR
+60 VGVAFR
-66 GNAAVAESSVQLTAE
+66 GNAAVAESSAQLTTE
-81 ELKAMKAADKSVGK
+81 ELMAMKAADKSVGK

-103 AHQAPKY
+103 AHQAKY
-110 LFKSVAGVMG
+110 FNKKNLAQSSFKNRFSDFTPRKYNPFEGKSVKVGNVAGPRRAATPDEHGIITAPDEGESKFYTRAGMG
-120 KPNFLAKSLFI
+120 FYVSSGSAYREEQSGKVEIVECTDGTVYIKDIVSHFS
-131 PEMQKKAKGTK
+131 QGTWVKGTK
-142 PALKAGRLTTQ
+142 A
-153 GDPEAIITESPSTDE
+153 E
-168 VKYYKRSGKSLIY
+168 
-181 YQAYGI
+181 
-187 YYVDDQSGTTQIA
+187 
-200 FDGDDV
+200 
-206 YIKNPIADFTS
+206 
-217 GTWMKG
+217 
-223 TKNGNTITFPL
+223 NTITVAGAQPL
-234 GQFLDYSANDEYGL
+234 VYSAGVGTTLSVNWGNKDGNSFTRGEG
-248 YITMAD
+248 D
-254 ITLQDMGDD
+254 ITFTVDDEAGTIALDGSSTDKIIGVYWDDDDSWLGYGD
-263 FFIVNTS
+263 
-270 ANDETSTE
+270 
-278 ITYTINET
+278 Y
-286 DNTITQNGTSDSRIL
+286 NTI
-301 TIAWSDDN
+301 W
-309 TVQTYG
+309 TYD
-315 IPGGEYSTVFTL
+315 PEY
-327 DESYIPPST
+327 EPAST
-336 DLVELPVGA
+336 DPIVLPDGA
-345 EVQTWYAEGA
+345 EVQNWYADGT
-355 GSKVPPTDPKV
+355 GSTAVPTDVKV

-374 ISNIFS
+374 ISGLTSN
-380 DFPESWIKGTIDGT
+380 FPEAWIKGTLDGT
-394 TVTFEGL
+394 TVTFSKL
-401 QYLGKFQG
+401 QFVGMYNGTMPVWAVGADSQTGALQDFTMTYDAEAQTL
-409 TLDTWAVSADENGVL
+409 TLDENQLLVFNA
-424 KENFTFTYDETAK
+424 KEDVMY
-437 TLKLNDPYLV
+437 YL
-447 ANVSP
+447 S
-452 DAMNYLAYLAE
+452 YIE
-463 LTLYAEEPAPT
+463 SLTIYAEEPAPT
-474 QIDELPYV
+474 VIETLPYV
-482 NSFDDAADQKQFT
+482 NSFDDAAEQKHFS

-502 GKTFA
+502 GRTWN
-507 WYSGMARYTYSQTNQ
+507 WYSGMARYTYSSTNQ

-537 KKYHFSIGAHAQ
+537 KKYHFSIAAHA
-549 NSDYPE
+549 SSATYPE
-555 RIEVKAA
+555 RFEVKAA

-574 QVVPA
+574 EVLPS

-611 DADKYYLTVDNFLL
+611 DADKYYLYVDDFVL
-625 EATPITAPYVAD
+625 EAAPITAPYVAD
-637 FTTDAPFGDF
+637 FTTEAPFGDF
-647 SVIDNNEDGKTWTWS
+647 SVIDNNEDGNTWTWS
-662 ASNYANYSYSS
+662 ASNFANYRYSS
-673 TLAADDYLILPITLE
+673 TLAADDYLILPIKLE

-728 TEVTSKDFTDFS
+728 TEVTSSDFTDFR
-740 GSFTTDEA
+740 GSFTTTEA

-799 TIVFNAPSVTI
+799 TIVFNAPTTSV
-810 DGNEMT
+810 DGNELT
-816 ENLTKID
+816 ENLTNID
-823 VLRDGVVVES
+823 VLRDGVVIES
-833 FADVAP
+833 VADVAP
-839 GSERTFVDNEE
+839 GSERTIVDNEE

-875 EVSVLITAALN
+875 EVSVKIVTSIN
-886 VPYTFDLTQD
+886 VPYTVDFTQE
-896 QTGLFTII
+896 GVI
-904 DNNEDGK
+904 DNFTVIDANADGK
-911 TWSFSSSIGTIY
+911 TWNWTASNGAY
-923 SYSSTNPGDD
+923 NAYSSTLNADD
-933 YLVSPAFNLEAG
+933 YLVTAPINMIEG
-945 KSYKVTVNAKS
+945 KKYDITAVMRAYS
-956 YNASYTERFEVKVGK
+956 ASYAEKFEVVIGNA
-971 VATAEGLNIT
+971 ATAEALTTVVIPETEVTSIT
-981 AIGPTEVSSTEA
+981 ATDYTGQ
-993 EDFEGEFTA
+993 FTA
-1002 NEAGQYFI
+1002 PATGKYFV
-1010 AIHAISDPN
+1010 AIHAISD
-1019 KWRLV
+1019 KDSWYLIA
-1024 VNSLSV
+1024 NSLSV
-1030 EKGLEPTAPAAPE
+1030 EAAPSENAPAAVGDFT
-1043 LAVTPADLGENT
+1043 VTPG
-1055 AQIYV
+1055 
-1060 TAPSTTV
+1060 
-1067 GGDELMAENL
+1067 AEGALEVNL
-1077 SKIEVLRDNELLTTL
+1077 SFN
-1092 NVLPG
+1092 
-1097 NVAGYTDENVP
+1097 
-1108 NGLHTYQ
+1108 
-1115 AIPYDKDGNP
+1115 IPYNAINGESLANPVDVKIYRDGVLVNTITNASLGSNQTWKDTNVENRKEYTYWVVCSDATAGD
-1125 GKKSEKVTVYV
+1125 GLKSEKKSAFVGEDYLADIEGIYV
-1136 GVDTPADVQNFHV
+1136 AA
-1149 KSTTANSITFA
+1149 TTATSATFA
-1160 WDAATG
+1160 WEQVQG
-1166 AHGGYVNPATMKYE
+1166 VNGGYVNQSGVTYKLM
-1180 ISTLAVESSIFGSY
+1180 SLAIESSIFGNY
-1194 LVVDQTIANVTGQTE
+1194 LVEDQE
-1209 LTIDFPVDEGEQMY
+1209 LVSTSDLTATIDINLDEGEMEY
-1223 QYFGISANDGTTAT
+1223 RYFGVKAVKGDEAT
-1237 DATMAYSELLVGA
+1237 DATSDYAYLVVGA
-1250 PLDIPLNESFEGS
+1250 PEELPIVEGFANS
-1263 TLHYAWSTN
+1263 TLHYGWDTN
-1272 GGLGVSANSSDEDG
+1272 GGLGVDTESSDGDG
-1286 VALKLYNDGTSA
+1286 TALKLYNNGTSSE
-1298 NVYFMLDKVNLKSAA
+1298 VYFALNKVNLKNVG
-1313 NPTLLLDVRS
+1313 NPTLIFDVKS
-1323 ESTDKVYGIGSKD
+1323 PMITSVSGIGSVD
-1336 GGDIAVLNEGAVTA
+1336 DNSTEVLSNATVTSE
-1350 DYTTFKVP
+1350 YTTVKVP
-1358 LSSIK
+1358 LTSLK
-1363 DAERYASVGIIANIE
+1363 NHTRFATVGIQATIPTASIE
-1378 TPSIT
+1378 
-1383 QYEDTL
+1383 QYEDYI

-1457 PAFKE
+1457 PAFKK

-1472 IFDDTQDITVSAEV
+1472 TFDDTQDITVSAEV

-1528 SWTAPSTDAAAEITD
+1528 SWTAPSTDAATEITD

-1581 DGITVPNLGD
+1581 DGVTIPNLGD
-1591 KNAWLVMAPASEQLA
+1591 KNAWLVMAPASEQVS
-1606 QDLSVNYPA
+1606 QDLSANYPA

-1629 PEGAVAPTDHWLISP
+1629 PEGAVAATDHWLISP
-1644 ELTGVAQTIS
+1644 ELTGVEQTIS

-1702 LPEGTKFFAI
+1702 LPVGTKFFAI

-1761 PDKFVSGEQEFAVS
+1761 PDKFAPGEQSFAVS

-1785 VAVKL
+1785 VEVKI
-1790 TVVTGIKQIADGK
+1790 TVVTGIKQIADGN